1 MKKLYDIRRYF
12 YQLSPVAYNR
22 DDDDRD
28 EVGLN
33 EYFVLSQS
41 LEEAL
46 DWVKKQ
52 RPEDF
57 NLPPA
62 IDIKKESVYAT
73 NNYPFT
79 YHDKWFG
86 VKGSGKYS
94 TDWYK
99 RSETETKTVYER
111 LTFGDWVD
119 AGFRYVIVLREP
131 FIEI

>member
-1 MKKLYDIRRYF
+1 MKKLYDIKRYF
-12 YQLSPVAYNR
+12 YQLSPTAYNR
-22 DDDDRD
+22 DDDRD

-41 LEEAL
+41 LEEVL

-52 RPEDF
+52 HPEDF

-62 IDIKKESVYAT
+62 INIKKESVYPT

-86 VKGSGKYS
+86 VKGSDKYC
-94 TDWYK
+94 TDWNK
-99 RSETETKTVYER
+99 KSETKTRTVYER

-119 AGFRYVIVLREP
+119 SGFRYVIVLKEP